1 MHLKLNIKLEE
12 VSLVLVSSSLFY
24 SLTKTKY
31 NIIKAGKK
39 TIETNSILKLQQE
52 FQTIFLYLEN
62 WACTLFII
70 SYLQLLL
77 WLSHCCFNHSFTVCG
92 KTSHHNPHM
101 YNGRVKIISIYFN
114 ILKPSLLCQ
123 IWHVCSK
130 SA

>member
-31 NIIKAGKK
+31 NIIKAEKK

-62 WACTLFII
+62 
-70 SYLQLLL
+70 
-77 WLSHCCFNHSFTVCG
+77 
-92 KTSHHNPHM
+92 
-101 YNGRVKIISIYFN
+101 
-114 ILKPSLLCQ
+114 
-123 IWHVCSK
+123 
-130 SA
+130 